1 MCLCID
7 YGLTLE
13 CLYGSSPLHK
23 PCSLTWDKI
32 YGVCTSASGILF
44 CFLVFFLSIYF
55 FITNFQELLKVFML
69 KTSLIGESARNHRR
83 YVRVVSVNA
92 FDEIQHCREVYQLI
106 NLVKAEHIYLFIYFR
121 A

>member
-1 MCLCID
+1 MVFVQALA
-7 YGLTLE
+7 GFFF
-13 CLYGSSPLHK
+13 G
-23 PCSLTWDKI
+23 
-32 YGVCTSASGILF
+32 
-44 CFLVFFLSIYF
+44 FFLSIYF

-83 YVRVVSVNA
+83 YVRGVSVNA
-92 FDEIQHCREVYQLI
+92 FDGILQHCRDVYQLI

>member
-1 MCLCID
+1 MVFVQALAGFFFVCL
-7 YGLTLE
+7 
-13 CLYGSSPLHK
+13 
-23 PCSLTWDKI
+23 
-32 YGVCTSASGILF
+32 
-44 CFLVFFLSIYF
+44 FFLSIYF

-106 NLVKAEHIYLFIYFR
+106 NLVKSEHIYLLIDFR
-121 A
+121 TE